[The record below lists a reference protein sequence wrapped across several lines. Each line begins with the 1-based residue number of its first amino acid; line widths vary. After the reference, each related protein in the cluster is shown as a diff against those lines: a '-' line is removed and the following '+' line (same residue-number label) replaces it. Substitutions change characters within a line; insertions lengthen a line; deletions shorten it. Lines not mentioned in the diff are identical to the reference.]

1 MISTCYQYHEF
12 AVPTANLF
20 ITGFIFAAII
30 NYLSFRQPRNQALY
44 SALAGGP
51 NKEPGYEVVFSAGI
65 NSRLYISTI
74 KTKGLFFIQLPI
86 AHFTLNNYSEDI
98 SGDTTIFCSFT
109 KMSIVLN

>member
-51 NKEPGYEVVFSAGI
+51 NKEPGYEVVFSAG
-65 NSRLYISTI
+65 